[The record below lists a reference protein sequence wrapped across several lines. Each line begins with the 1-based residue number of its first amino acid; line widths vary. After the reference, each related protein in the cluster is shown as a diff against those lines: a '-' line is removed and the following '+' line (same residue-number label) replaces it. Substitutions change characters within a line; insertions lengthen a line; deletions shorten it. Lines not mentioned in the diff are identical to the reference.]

1 MTNLSLFPIERNRY
15 FYGKL
20 LTVRDFELEQKYL
33 NDKRRLLNLA
43 IAGPGVVCGLTV
55 SKSDDMTLMLE
66 SGLALDCM
74 GREIVVDAPVIKKL
88 QMLDGFEEIIG
99 KREAFVCL
107 RYREQA
113 AEQVNAVGAQSGE
126 NIQYN
131 KFVEGYAL
139 SLETGE
145 PDIGAIFDASGMT
158 HTCLAYSA
166 NGVRIALGFP
176 VCVTAGEEFAVECIV
191 MKEAGSLPLHFTL
204 DFPSDACVPEEGSGE
219 IHLEFTENALEQ
231 KSLYRRAMKLRA
243 SPLMRMTVPVAS
255 GQALL
260 RLSMGDLQDEV
271 QVVLDNSVYLAAGR
285 TEAEQYL
292 ARRDTLA
299 RRLEQNDR

>member
-126 NIQYN
+126 NSFASCTAPFKDIWI
-131 KFVEGYAL
+131 L
-139 SLETGE
+139 S
-145 PDIGAIFDASGMT
+145 
-158 HTCLAYSA
+158 
-166 NGVRIALGFP
+166 VRP
-176 VCVTAGEEFAVECIV
+176 CKPTAVE
-191 MKEAGSLPLHFTL
+191 K
-204 DFPSDACVPEEGSGE
+204 ACSG
-219 IHLEFTENALEQ
+219 
-231 KSLYRRAMKLRA
+231 
-243 SPLMRMTVPVAS
+243 V
-255 GQALL
+255 
-260 RLSMGDLQDEV
+260 
-271 QVVLDNSVYLAAGR
+271 
-285 TEAEQYL
+285 
-292 ARRDTLA
+292 
-299 RRLEQNDR
+299 